1 MKDLGKIVVVSTM
14 VSVCVVIGG
23 NFGRNIGTNKIPS
36 LERRV
41 AHLEQCKDAHRD
53 LIDWMLRNHFGCFC
67 GYEITPETIEIL
79 DGEIC
84 EPCRNGW
91 ASVECSCKCKH
102 KTVETGRYFLTKKG
116 GAK

>member
-1 MKDLGKIVVVSTM
+1 MKDIAKIVIVSTV

-23 NFGRNIGTNKIPS
+23 NFGTNIDTHNIPI

-41 AHLEQCKDAHRD
+41 AHLEKCKDAHRD
-53 LIDWMLRNHFGCFC
+53 LIEWILTHRLCIPFD
-67 GYEITPETIEIL
+67 YDITPETVEVL
-79 DGEIC
+79 DGELC

-91 ASVECSCKCKH
+91 APVECPCKCKH
-102 KTVETGRYFLTKKG
+102 KTFETGRYFLTKKG